1 MIKTIIFK
9 YLNFKK
15 MKRALSLVI
24 SFALILLSCK
34 KTPPLT
40 ATEIIQKAHE
50 KAGGSFWQQP
60 NSLTL
65 KGYGIFYHNG
75 TSVKHEIHN
84 MWREF
89 EQTKNAAHQ
98 ANGKVRIES
107 FRDSKPIFIVTYDG
121 ENTYDLNGKQEKQA
135 ADKRW
140 SSNFGYGAIRHA
152 LDDGYTLEKVANDTV
167 KNNITYTIKITD
179 PTNGETFFGIDATD
193 FKIVKVAFQT
203 PRGWHHREYSE
214 FFSKEK
220 YSWLQAGRVE
230 LFYNGKLSNE
240 IIWED
245 FEVNE
250 DLPDSLFI
258 LK

>member
-1 MIKTIIFK
+1 MIKKIE
-9 YLNFKK
+9 YVNFKN
-15 MKRALSLVI
+15 MKQAIALLLL
-24 SFALILLSCK
+24 FLALLMSCK
-34 KTPPLT
+34 KNQPLT
-40 ATEIIQKAHE
+40 ATEIIRTAHD

-60 NSLTL
+60 KSLTL
-65 KGYGIFYHNG
+65 KGYGIFYRNG
-75 TSVKHEIHN
+75 TSVKHETHN

-107 FRDSKPIFIVTYDG
+107 FRDSTPVFIVTFDG
-121 ENTYDLNGKQEKQA
+121 KNTYDLNGKQEKQA
-135 ADKRW
+135 ADNRW

-152 LDDGYTLEKVANDTV
+152 LDDGYTLEKVANDTI
-167 KNNITYTIKITD
+167 KNSIAYTIKVTD
-179 PTNGETFFGIDATD
+179 PNNGETFFGIDTID

-214 FFSKEK
+214 FFSKPS

-240 IIWED
+240 VFWED

-250 DLPDSLFI
+250 ELPDSLFV